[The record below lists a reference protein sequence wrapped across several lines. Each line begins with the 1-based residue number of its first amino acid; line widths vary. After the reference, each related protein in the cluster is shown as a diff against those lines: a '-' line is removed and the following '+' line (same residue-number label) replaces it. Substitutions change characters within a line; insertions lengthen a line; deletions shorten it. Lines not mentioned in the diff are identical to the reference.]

1 MIKSIEWLALAGCLV
16 ALALA
21 PPATAIDAKLE
32 SQLQQVDAAAQTVK
46 DLTAHF
52 EQDKFTALLKKPL
65 VSTGTVRGA
74 GSVIRWDTEKPE
86 PCALY
91 ADQKTV
97 RLYYPKQK
105 LEEIYP
111 IDQQIANLLSSP
123 VPRLASIRK
132 FFTIAAAGPNDV
144 PNHQPGDSTLALRL
158 APSDES
164 LAKHVRQV
172 VVLLDIKTGLTLMV
186 QTIDSDGDRT
196 QITFLD
202 ARVNTGLDPG
212 ALDLKVPADT
222 TISHPL
228 DSAPASSS
236 QTPTGSP

>member
-1 MIKSIEWLALAGCLV
+1 MMKRVPWLALAGCTF
-16 ALALA
+16 ALAQAA
-21 PPATAIDAKLE
+21 PARDATLE
-32 SQLQQVDAAAQTVK
+32 SQLHQVDAAAQRVK

-52 EQDKFTALLKKPL
+52 EQDKFTALLTRPL
-65 VSTGTVRGA
+65 VSTGMVRGA
-74 GSVIRWDTEKPE
+74 GSVIRWDTEQPE
-86 PCALY
+86 PCSLI

-123 VPRLASIRK
+123 VPRLASIERY
-132 FFTIAAAGPNDV
+132 FTIERAGANDL
-144 PNHQPGDSTLALRL
+144 PKNMPIKENLALRL
-158 APSDES
+158 TPGDEG
-164 LAKHVRQV
+164 LARHVRQV
-172 VVLLDIKTGLTLMV
+172 LVLLDIKTGLTLMV

-196 QITFLD
+196 QITFSD
-202 ARVNTGLDPG
+202 ARVNSGIEAGSLE
-212 ALDLKVPADT
+212 LNVPADT

-236 QTPTGSP
+236 QSPTGSP